1 MKVLQDAMRDHFSPE
16 AIALMIANL
25 QGVRSSNCPGADG
38 EVRWFVEQM
47 TNLAGGAECVNR
59 LFDEVGV

>member
-1 MKVLQDAMRDHFSPE
+1 MKVQNVMRENFSPE

-25 QGVRSSNCPGADG
+25 QGARSSNCPGADG

-47 TNLAGGAECVNR
+47 TELAGGVECVNR
-59 LFDEVGV
+59 LFDELGV